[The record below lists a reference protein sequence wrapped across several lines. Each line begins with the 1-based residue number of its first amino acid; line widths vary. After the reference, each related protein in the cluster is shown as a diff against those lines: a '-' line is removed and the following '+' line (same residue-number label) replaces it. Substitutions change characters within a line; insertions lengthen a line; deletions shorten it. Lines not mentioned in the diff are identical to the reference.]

1 MSESIVQFNES
12 ALKGELKDL
21 VRSSVEETLNALLD
35 QEAEELVKAGRYE
48 RTGDRS
54 GYRSGHYDRNFSTSS
69 GNVTLHVPKLKGI
82 RFETVIIERYR
93 RRETSV
99 EEALIEMYLAG
110 ISVRRVEDITEA
122 LWGTKVSSGTISN
135 LNKKAYDHIE
145 TWRNRPLSGEYAY
158 VYVDGIYLKRSWGGE
173 VRNVSILVAIGVNS
187 AGYREILG
195 AAEGMKED
203 HESWHSF
210 FVWLK
215 ERGLQGVRLF
225 IGDKN
230 LGMLETLNEVFPES
244 RYQRCVVHFYRNVF
258 SVVPHSKIRSVSM
271 LLKAIHSQESKESAR
286 AKAKE
291 VSRKLREMRLSLA
304 AKKVDD
310 GIEETLTFMEFPS
323 EHWSRIRTN
332 NMLER
337 VNRELKRRTRAIG
350 AFPDG
355 QSALMLVCA
364 RLRHVAAS
372 EWGTKRY
379 MNMDHL
385 REMEIEQGEFTF
397 E

>member
-1 MSESIVQFNES
+1 MITSRHGGIVLS
-12 ALKGELKDL
+12 A
-21 VRSSVEETLNALLD
+21 
-35 QEAEELVKAGRYE
+35 
-48 RTGDRS
+48 
-54 GYRSGHYDRNFSTSS
+54 
-69 GNVTLHVPKLKGI
+69 
-82 RFETVIIERYR
+82 
-93 RRETSV
+93 
-99 EEALIEMYLAG
+99 
-110 ISVRRVEDITEA
+110 
-122 LWGTKVSSGTISN
+122 
-135 LNKKAYDHIE
+135 
-145 TWRNRPLSGEYAY
+145 RPLSGEYVY

-173 VRNVSILVAIGVNS
+173 VRNDSILVAMGVNGS
-187 AGYREILG
+187 VYRELLG

-203 HESWHSF
+203 RESWRSF

-215 ERGLQGVRLF
+215 ERGLRGVRLF
-225 IGDKN
+225 TGDKN

-244 RYQRCVVHFYRNVF
+244 RYQRCMVHFYRNVF

-271 LLKAIHSQESKESAR
+271 LLKAVHSQESKESAR

-291 VSRKLREMRLSLA
+291 ASRKLREMRLSLV

-310 GIEETLTFMEFPS
+310 GIEETLTFMEFSS

-364 RLRHVAAS
+364 RLCYVAAS

>member
-1 MSESIVQFNES
+1 MSESIVQFNET

-54 GYRSGHYDRNFSTSS
+54 GYRSGHYDRKFSTTS

-82 RFETVIIERYR
+82 RFETAIIERYR

-203 HESWHSF
+203 RESWRSF

-215 ERGLQGVRLF
+215 ERGLKGVRLF

-244 RYQRCVVHFYRNVF
+244 RYQRSVVHFYRNVF
-258 SVVPHSKIRSVSM
+258 SVVPHGKIRSVSM
-271 LLKAIHSQESKESAR
+271 LLKAIHSQESKESAC
-286 AKAKE
+286 AKAKA

-385 REMEIEQGEFTF
+385 RELEIEQGEFTF